1 MPTRVALSLAGVVV
15 LAIIADQGLNGGVA
29 TLFLLR
35 KLFDLVEYLSF
46 WR

>member
-1 MPTRVALSLAGVVV
+1 MPTRFALSIAAVVV
-15 LAIIADQGLNGGVA
+15 AAILADLALNGGA
-29 TLFLLR
+29 ASLFLVR

>member
-1 MPTRVALSLAGVVV
+1 MPTRLALSIAGMVV
-15 LAIIADQGLNGGVA
+15 LAIIADRLLNEGEA
-29 TLFLLR
+29 TLFLVR